1 MKKRDNMQVTL
12 GKMSTAIVRGEEDL
26 TAWSDEEL
34 LRGQRRDKNGNWS
47 GRKPKVVP
55 KAIHD
60 EWVSRRM
67 AEAHDLLRECTVDA
81 VVVLRDL
88 AMDPDTESSVRIKAV
103 EMILDRTMGKPS
115 EKMQLEVQQRRT
127 LFDQAFDAMI
137 VYDESDLPEL
147 DAIEAE
153 VIDDDA

>member
-12 GKMSTAIVRGEEDL
+12 GKMSTAIIRGEEDL
-26 TAWSDEEL
+26 SVWTDEEL
-34 LRGQRRDKNGNWS
+34 LRGQRRNKNGNWS
-47 GRKPKVVP
+47 GGKPKVVP

-81 VVVLRDL
+81 VTVLRDV
-88 AMDPDTESSVRIKAV
+88 AMDNEADQAVRIKAA
-103 EMILDRTMGKPS
+103 EMILDRTLGKPS

-153 VIDDDA
+153 VVDE